1 MAVWSGHGGA
11 GRAEAA
17 LVLAVVLV
25 FALAASGAPSSGTP
39 YEINAILP
47 LTGGAAFLGQAE
59 GQTLQTLER
68 FVNSKGGIQ
77 GRPIHIV
84 IQDDQTSP
92 QLEVQLAHQVLAKRV
107 PGRIELGAPRRGAEE
122 VEPDRLLVSRALG
135 RDRDGGARLA
145 ASRRCDR
152 GKKSRFLKE
161 AS

>member
-1 MAVWSGHGGA
+1 MHGRVVGSS
-11 GRAEAA
+11 RSWPSEAA

-25 FALAASGAPSSGTP
+25 FVLAAYGAPSSGTP

-84 IQDDQTSP
+84 IQDNQTSP
-92 QLEVQLAHQVLAKRV
+92 QLEVQLANQVLAKRL
-107 PGRIELGAPRRGAEE
+107 PGRIEPGAPRRGAEE
-122 VEPDRLLVSRALG
+122 VGPDRLLVSRALRRG

-145 ASRRCDR
+145 ASPRRDR
-152 GKKSRFLKE
+152 GRKCRS
-161 AS
+161 